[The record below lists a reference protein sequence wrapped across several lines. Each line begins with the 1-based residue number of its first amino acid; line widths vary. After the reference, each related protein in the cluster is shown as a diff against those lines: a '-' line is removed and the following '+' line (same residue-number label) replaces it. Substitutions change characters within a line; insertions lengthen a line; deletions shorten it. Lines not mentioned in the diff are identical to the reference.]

1 MRLWPRRA
9 RPERSARP
17 APPRERP
24 YESLDNLEHLVDEGY
39 LVAAAA
45 MRLATKNAIILTTL
59 RDGGSWNEAAAI
71 ELTREAADRLVVE
84 LTETAARLTRDS
96 ERAAPL
102 DLSLLDAPEESG
114 LHRPSRAERARLRR
128 ERRRLERQREEAERL
143 VARTRT
149 VLGVVDRVRAARD
162 DDEQLREIAL
172 RARDDTLA
180 ELVQARLIPRAT
192 IVRQT
197 EEEQREAIAGVKAD
211 LARLLEERTGY

>member
-9 RPERSARP
+9 RPERPPRP
-17 APPRERP
+17 APARP

-45 MRLATKNAIILTTL
+45 MRLSTKNDIILTTL

-71 ELTREAADRLVVE
+71 ELTRQAADTLIAE
-84 LTETAARLTRDS
+84 LTETAARLTRES

-102 DLSLLDAPEESG
+102 DLALLDASDGPG
-114 LHRPSRAERARLRR
+114 GRRPSRTERARLRR

-149 VLGVVDRVRAARD
+149 VLGVIDRVKAARD
-162 DDEQLREIAL
+162 DDEQLRQIAL

-192 IVRQT
+192 KVRQT
-197 EEEQREAIAGVKAD
+197 EEQQREAIAGVKAD